1 MTDCFSTCFS
11 VLAIIDMNKNTQGLH
26 LLPKDK
32 RYTRILMSYDFFY
45 YNILTSVFYG
55 IILLSYGIILK
66 RLKVCCTVKWHI
78 TWYASLKLYLR
89 STLTLSTNNIKAKV
103 KCLANLDTH
112 VPQGLAYCEVW
123 RRSIKTFIDFYI
135 WCVLDPI
142 WKNKQTNKQNWLLF
156 IKIKTQCN
164 MSCILVHLCD
174 HLSSLNDHYVTM

>member
-1 MTDCFSTCFS
+1 MLFSLSHYRHEQEHSGIASSPKGQEVHTNFDELWFFLLQHSDISLLWHHSDVIWYHIKKVKSLLYSKMT
-11 VLAIIDMNKNTQGLH
+11 
-26 LLPKDK
+26 
-32 RYTRILMSYDFFY
+32 Y
-45 YNILTSVFYG
+45 Y
-55 IILLSYGIILK
+55 
-66 RLKVCCTVKWHI
+66 
-78 TWYASLKLYLR
+78 LKLYLR

-174 HLSSLNDHYVTM
+174 HLSSLNDDYVTM